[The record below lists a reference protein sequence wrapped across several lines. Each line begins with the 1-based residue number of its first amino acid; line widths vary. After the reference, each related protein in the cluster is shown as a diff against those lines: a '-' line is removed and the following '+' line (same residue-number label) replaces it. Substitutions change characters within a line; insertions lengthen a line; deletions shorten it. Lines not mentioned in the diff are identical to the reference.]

1 MADKIVNNPG
11 VGCRRTGSAYDR
23 DMADSQEKVTQ
34 HVAAFNVAVE
44 SGEWDRFAERFA
56 ADAVMRFTN
65 APAGP
70 FDGQFDGRAEIA
82 RGYAEQPPDET
93 MSILDI
99 STDGETDTVRFAWA
113 SGAAGTMRLTWRGP
127 LVSELVIT
135 V

>member
-1 MADKIVNNPG
+1 
-11 VGCRRTGSAYDR
+11 
-23 DMADSQEKVTQ
+23 MADSQEKVTQ
-34 HVAAFNVAVE
+34 HIAAFNVAVE

-56 ADAVMRFTN
+56 EDAVMRFTN

-70 FDGQFDGRAEIA
+70 FNGRAEIA
-82 RGYAEQPPDET
+82 RGYVRQPPDET

-113 SGAAGTMRLTWRGP
+113 SGAAGTMLLTWRGP

-135 V
+135 FGSVGGS